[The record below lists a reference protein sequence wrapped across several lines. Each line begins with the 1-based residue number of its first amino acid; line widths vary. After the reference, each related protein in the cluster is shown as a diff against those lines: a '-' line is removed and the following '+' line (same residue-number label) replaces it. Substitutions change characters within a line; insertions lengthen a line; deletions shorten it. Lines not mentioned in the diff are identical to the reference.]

1 MNAEAPGRDETDV
14 DVPLTAE
21 IALDRQLCFAL
32 YSASHAMTACYR
44 PGLDALGLTYSQ
56 YVVMLVLWENGPT
69 TMRVLSRRL
78 HLDSGTLS
86 PLLKRLEKQGTI
98 SRRRLPEDERS
109 VEISTTPAGQEL
121 AERAGEVQLGVQRTL
136 GMSADE
142 LGRLRRELTALAD
155 RLRTAG
161 VEPDDAPGG

>member
-1 MNAEAPGRDETDV
+1 MATERDEIE
-14 DVPLTAE
+14 VPLTAE
-21 IALDRQLCFAL
+21 ITLDRQLCFAL

-44 PGLDALGLTYSQ
+44 PGLDRLGLTYSQ

-69 TMRVLSRRL
+69 TMSVLARRL

-98 SRRRLPEDERS
+98 TRRRLPEDERS

-121 AERAGEVQLGVQRTL
+121 AERAGEVQLGVQHAL
-136 GMSADE
+136 GMTAGEMTRLRNE
-142 LGRLRRELTALAD
+142 LTMLAGRLRA
-155 RLRTAG
+155 AG
-161 VEPDDAPGG
+161 VDVDADV